1 MFDNGQ
7 SVQETPAPVHV
18 PFMDLRA
25 TNQEVAPDLMHS
37 WTEVVSSGAFVGG
50 PHVERFEHEW
60 AAYCGTEFAV
70 GVANGTDALHLVL
83 RALGIGEGQEVIVPT
98 NTFVATAE
106 AVVLA
111 GATPR
116 FVDVDPET
124 LLIDF
129 DAIEAAINHR
139 TAAVIVVHLYGQLP
153 DMDALRR
160 ITARAGI
167 TLLEDAAQA
176 HGATWKGQRAGSFG
190 RAASFSFY
198 PSKNLGALGDA
209 GAVTTNDEEVAAR
222 IRSLGDH
229 GRSTSTT
236 SHVLIGTNSRLDS
249 LQAAILCAKLPHLDR
264 WTSARQSAVDEYRR
278 LLDGSPVRLVR
289 TVEGVRG
296 AYHLN
301 VARVSGRAEVR
312 RLLRR
317 RGIDTRIHYPLPC
330 HRQRPYSRFPT
341 EAVSVAERS
350 AGEVVSLPLFPHITP
365 DQVRHACD
373 ELLEVVSERSIHA

>member
-1 MFDNGQ
+1 MFDNGDGA
-7 SVQETPAPVHV
+7 QETLPPLHV
-18 PFMDLRA
+18 PFVDLRA
-25 TNQEVAPDLMHS
+25 TNQEVAQDLMNS
-37 WTEVVSSGAFVGG
+37 WTEVASSGAFVGG
-50 PHVERFEHEW
+50 PHVERFEDEW
-60 AAYCGTEFAV
+60 AAYCGTKCAV

-83 RALGIGEGQEVIVPT
+83 RALGICDGQEVIVPT

-124 LLIDF
+124 LLISLE
-129 DAIEAAINHR
+129 AVEAAINHR
-139 TAAVIVVHLYGQLP
+139 TSAVIVVHLFGQMP
-153 DMDALRR
+153 DMNAVRR
-160 ITARAGI
+160 ITERAGI
-167 TLLEDAAQA
+167 ALIEDAAQA
-176 HGATWKGQRAGSFG
+176 HGATWKGHRAGSFG
-190 RAASFSFY
+190 RAAGFSFY

-209 GAVTTNDEEVAAR
+209 GAVTTNDEELATR

-229 GRSTSTT
+229 GRSTSDT
-236 SHVLIGTNSRLDS
+236 SHVVVGTNSRLDS
-249 LQAAILCAKLPHLDR
+249 IQAAILSAKLPHLDR
-264 WTSARQSAVDEYRR
+264 WTRARQSAVDEYRR

-301 VARVSGRAEVR
+301 VARVSRRDVVR

-330 HRQRPYSRFPT
+330 HRHRPFSRFPT
-341 EAVSVAERS
+341 EAASVAER
-350 AGEVVSLPLFPHITP
+350 AADEIVSLPLFPHITP
-365 DQVRHACD
+365 DQVRDACN
-373 ELLEVVSERSIHA
+373 ELLGIVSEGTIHA

>member
-1 MFDNGQ
+1 MFDNGDGA
-7 SVQETPAPVHV
+7 QETLPPLHV
-18 PFMDLRA
+18 PFVDLRA
-25 TNQEVAPDLMHS
+25 TNQEVAQDLMNS
-37 WTEVVSSGAFVGG
+37 WTEVASSGAFVGG
-50 PHVERFEHEW
+50 PHVERFEDEW
-60 AAYCGTEFAV
+60 AAYCGTKCAV

-83 RALGIGEGQEVIVPT
+83 RALGICDGQEVIVPT

-124 LLIDF
+124 LLISLE
-129 DAIEAAINHR
+129 AVEAAINHR
-139 TAAVIVVHLYGQLP
+139 TSAVIVVHLFGQMP
-153 DMDALRR
+153 DMNAVCR
-160 ITARAGI
+160 ITERAGI
-167 TLLEDAAQA
+167 ALIEDAAQA
-176 HGATWKGQRAGSFG
+176 HGATWKGHRAGSFG
-190 RAASFSFY
+190 RAAGFSFY

-209 GAVTTNDEEVAAR
+209 GAVTTNDEELATR

-229 GRSTSTT
+229 GRSTSDT
-236 SHVLIGTNSRLDS
+236 SHVVVGTNSRLDS
-249 LQAAILCAKLPHLDR
+249 IQAAILSAKLPHLDR
-264 WTSARQSAVDEYRR
+264 WTRARQSAVDEYRR

-301 VARVSGRAEVR
+301 VARVSRRDVVR

-330 HRQRPYSRFPT
+330 HRHRPFSRFPT
-341 EAVSVAERS
+341 EAASVAER
-350 AGEVVSLPLFPHITP
+350 AADEIVSLPLFPHITP
-365 DQVRHACD
+365 DQVRDACN
-373 ELLEVVSERSIHA
+373 ELLGIVSEGTIHA